1 MENVLPCDVVAGLT
15 GLQSVVIHSV
25 RGDRSLRRHTNTL
38 TTHFKHHFHRMSPRP
53 DESLASEINP
63 FLGCSDREGTR
74 AEADGFYK
82 EEQKEPHMEEKE
94 QILGAIGSNSVIIL
108 LSTC

>member
-1 MENVLPCDVVAGLT
+1 
-15 GLQSVVIHSV
+15 
-25 RGDRSLRRHTNTL
+25 
-38 TTHFKHHFHRMSPRP
+38 MSPRP

-63 FLGCSDREGTR
+63 FLGCTDREGTR
-74 AEADGFYK
+74 AEAEGFYK
-82 EEQKEPHMEEKE
+82 EEQMEPHMEEKE

>member
-1 MENVLPCDVVAGLT
+1 MAGLT

-38 TTHFKHHFHRMSPRP
+38 TTHFKHQFHRMSPRP

-74 AEADGFYK
+74 AEAGGFCK
-82 EEQKEPHMEEKE
+82 EEQKEPHVEEKE